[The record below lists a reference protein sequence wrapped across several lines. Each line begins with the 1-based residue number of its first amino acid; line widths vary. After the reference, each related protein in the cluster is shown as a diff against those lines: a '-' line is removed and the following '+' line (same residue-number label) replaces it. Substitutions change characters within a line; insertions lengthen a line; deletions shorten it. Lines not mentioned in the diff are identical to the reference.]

1 MCQRFKIALVV
12 VLSVLLAACAGKW
25 EKEGDYYTFNL
36 QRSNTAPKE
45 GVKVI
50 ETIELEAGDI
60 LFSSATSAQSIG
72 IRLFN
77 NAPISHSFIY
87 LGDGLIA
94 EAVGSGVQIISLTE
108 ALEHA
113 NLVAVYRYPGLT
125 SEDTAKMREFAN
137 SLDGSKYNFVG
148 IAKQMPYSITRKAC
162 ELPVNPRF
170 IRQACLNS
178 MGYLFVSPLQS
189 ERYFCSQFVVE
200 AFNVAGKPLTHK
212 NPEWVSPSDILHMRE
227 DDVPSIRSKVELAY
241 VGHLACS
248 VSIWNSSCSAQK
260 PKDTIP

>member
-1 MCQRFKIALVV
+1 MHLLAKI
-12 VLSVLLAACAGKW
+12 SVLILTVVLAACAAKW
-25 EKEGDYYTFNL
+25 EKEGDHYELNL
-36 QRSNTAPKE
+36 QRTSTVPKD
-45 GVKVI
+45 GVK
-50 ETIELEAGDI
+50 TIQTVELEAGDI

-87 LGDGLIA
+87 LGDGMIG
-94 EAVGSGVQIISLTE
+94 EAVGSGVQVIPLEE

-125 SEDTAKMREFAN
+125 SEDVVKMREFATE
-137 SLDGSKYNFVG
+137 LDGSKYNFVG
-148 IAKQMPYSITRKAC
+148 IAKQMPYSLTRKAC
-162 ELPVNPRF
+162 ELPVNPSF
-170 IRQACLNS
+170 IRRACLNS
-178 MGYLFVSPLQS
+178 MGYLFVSPLRS

-212 NPEWVSPSDILHMRE
+212 NPEWVSPADILHMRE
-227 DDVPSIRSKVELAY
+227 DDVPSIRSKVELSY

-248 VSIWNSSCSAQK
+248 VSIWNSSCKVQK
-260 PKDTIP
+260 